1 MNFFEFSE
9 YYDPKRLTQKKITVK
24 PDHTLIEIKLT
35 VESISLYL
43 NNIKINLTIGL
54 ITMRNLDTTIL
65 IKDGGTETEGSLGNL
80 EINDLTNWPKTV
92 FLTGITTEIFSA
104 RKNPNGMLNFKIL
117 NYYEGNPKKRDN
129 INNEIEINMNS
140 VNFCY
145 YNQPFRRIVDY
156 LLYKVLGV

>member
-1 MNFFEFSE
+1 
-9 YYDPKRLTQKKITVK
+9 
-24 PDHTLIEIKLT
+24 
-35 VESISLYL
+35 
-43 NNIKINLTIGL
+43 
-54 ITMRNLDTTIL
+54 MRNLDTTIL

>member
-1 MNFFEFSE
+1 
-9 YYDPKRLTQKKITVK
+9 VK